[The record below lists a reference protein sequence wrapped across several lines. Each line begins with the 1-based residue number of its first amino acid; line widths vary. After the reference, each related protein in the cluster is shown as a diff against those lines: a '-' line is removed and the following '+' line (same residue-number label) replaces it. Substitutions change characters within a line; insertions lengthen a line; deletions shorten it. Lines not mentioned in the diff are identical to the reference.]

1 MSTQKKVTRIDE
13 TMNNVIRCAIALSA
27 PEIAAT
33 ALKYRGG
40 VPEDNRM
47 FPKYMI
53 EGNWNGSSFF
63 TYVDGRFQGKK
74 RIYVN
79 SDGTRI
85 MYVTK
90 KMLRRYRDDVIKDC
104 GLADAMSGVKLLELV
119 SDRWVILKLGP
130 WNNKLPKTWKDMFS
144 LLQQGYVEIKSSKS
158 NHPPTGPRKFGKIGD
173 SMGVSDIVLSEYRLP

>member
-13 TMNNVIRCAIALSA
+13 MMNNVIRCAIALSA

-40 VPEDNRM
+40 IPEDNRM

-53 EGNWNGSSFF
+53 EGNWKGSSFF
-63 TYVDGRFQGKK
+63 TYVDGKLQGKK

-85 MYVTK
+85 IYITR
-90 KMLRRYRDDVIKDC
+90 KMLRKYRDGVIKDC
-104 GLADAMSGVKLLELV
+104 GLANAMTAIKLLELA
-119 SDRWVILKLGP
+119 SDRWAILKLGS
-130 WNNKLPKTWKDMFS
+130 WDNKLPKSWKDILV
-144 LLQQGYVEIKSSKS
+144 LLQQGYIEIKSSKN
-158 NHPPTGPRKFGKIGD
+158 NHPPTGLKKFGKIGD
-173 SMGVSDIVLSEYRLP
+173 SMGVSDIILSEYRLP

>member
-47 FPKYMI
+47 FPRYMI
-53 EGNWNGSSFF
+53 EGNWDGVSFF

-85 MYVTK
+85 MYITR
-90 KMLRRYRDDVIKDC
+90 KMLRRYHDEVMKDC
-104 GLADAMSGVKLLELV
+104 GLADAMGGIKLLELV
-119 SDRWVILKLGP
+119 SDRWAILKLGP
-130 WNNKLPKTWKDMFS
+130 WNNKLPKTWKDMLS
-144 LLQQGYVEIKSSKS
+144 LLQQGYAEIKSSKS

-173 SMGVSDIVLSEYRLP
+173 FMGVSDIVLSEYRLP